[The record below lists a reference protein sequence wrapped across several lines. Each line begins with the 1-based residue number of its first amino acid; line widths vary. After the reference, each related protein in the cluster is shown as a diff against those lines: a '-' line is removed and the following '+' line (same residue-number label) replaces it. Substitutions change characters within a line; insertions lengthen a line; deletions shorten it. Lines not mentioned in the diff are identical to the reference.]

1 MTRTAVPCAQGLSGA
16 QVQCL
21 SGVIRR
27 SGPAARR
34 TDTAAMSGVRTARPP
49 LNGSAS
55 RS

>member
-1 MTRTAVPCAQGLSGA
+1 MTRTAVACAQGLSGA

-34 TDTAAMSGVRTARPP
+34 TDTRRHVRSAD
-49 LNGSAS
+49 SAS
-55 RS
+55 AR